1 MRARAPAWLAWS
13 LWTLTVMLVALGL
26 LLFWAASGRVH
37 DPFSVYLP
45 NLCVSALSLSTFGAL
60 IASRRE
66 ENPIGWL
73 FCASGLLF
81 GVQVLAGEYGLYAL
95 FVSRG
100 SLPAGVVSWWLSSW
114 VWVPATQLVLFLF
127 LLFPDGRL
135 PSPRWRIV
143 AWLLVGGILLDV
155 ASFALVP
162 GPLLESG
169 ARGLAPVQNPFG
181 SESVVRFLDSVGI
194 VLNPLLAVLVLAP
207 VAALLVRFRR
217 SAGEE
222 RQQIKW
228 VLYAVAAL
236 TVAITV
242 VSIWPALDGSRIGQ
256 VLFLAGFLAIP
267 TAVGIAILRH
277 RLYDIDVLI
286 NRTLVYGVLTVLLA
300 ALYFEGVI
308 VLQYAL
314 RATTGQ
320 ESSLAVVASTLAIA
334 ALFNPL
340 RRRVQSFVDRRFY
353 RRKYDAERVLADFS
367 TTLRYGTDLGKLD
380 GDLISTIRETV
391 QPEHASLWLRE
402 PGRRTQQ
409 TGQQNADAARA
420 RRREA
425 GPIPTPPEESP
436 QIGGP

>member
-1 MRARAPAWLAWS
+1 MSARAASWLAWS
-13 LWTLTVMLVALGL
+13 SWTLTVMLVALGL
-26 LLFWAASGRVH
+26 LLFWATVGRVH

-45 NLCVSALSLSTFGAL
+45 NLCISALSLSTVGAL
-60 IASRRE
+60 IASRRTGS
-66 ENPIGWL
+66 PIGWL

-95 FVSRG
+95 FVARG

-114 VWVPATQLVLFLF
+114 VWITATQLILFLF

-143 AWLLVGGILLDV
+143 AWLVVGGILLDA

-207 VAALLVRFRR
+207 IAALLLRFWR
-217 SAGEE
+217 STGEE

-228 VLYAVAAL
+228 VLYAAAVL

-242 VSIWPALDGSRIGQ
+242 VSIWPALDGSHIGQ
-256 VLFLAGFLAIP
+256 VLFLAAALAIP
-267 TAVGIAILRH
+267 AAVGIAILRH
-277 RLYDIDVLI
+277 RLYDIDVII
-286 NRTLVYGVLTVLLA
+286 NRTLVYAALTVTLA
-300 ALYFEGVI
+300 ALYFGGVV

-320 ESSLAVVASTLAIA
+320 ESRLAVVASTLAIA

-340 RRRVQSFVDRRFY
+340 RRWVQSFVDRRFY
-353 RRKYDAERVLADFS
+353 RRKYDAERVLVGFS
-367 TTLRYGTDLGKLD
+367 SRLRDETNLGKLD
-380 GDLISTIRETV
+380 EDLISTVMETV

-402 PGRRTQQ
+402 PGSPQ
-409 TGQQNADAARA
+409 TG
-420 RRREA
+420 
-425 GPIPTPPEESP
+425 
-436 QIGGP
+436 GGRP

>member
-1 MRARAPAWLAWS
+1 MRARPASWLAWS

-66 ENPIGWL
+66 GNPIGWL

-81 GVQVLAGEYGLYAL
+81 GVQVLVGEYGLYAL

-169 ARGLAPVQNPFG
+169 ARGLAPVQNPLG
-181 SESVVRFLDSVGI
+181 SESVVRFLDSVGV

-207 VAALLVRFRR
+207 IAALFVRFRR

-242 VSIWPALDGSRIGQ
+242 VSIWPALDGSGIGQ

-267 TAVGIAILRH
+267 TAVGIAILKY
-277 RLYDIDVLI
+277 RLYDIDVII
-286 NRTLVYGVLTVLLA
+286 NRTLVYGLLTAVLALVYSGGVVLSQ
-300 ALYFEGVI
+300 GV
-308 VLQYAL
+308 L
-314 RATTGQ
+314 RALTGQ
-320 ESSLAVVASTLAIA
+320 GSTLAVVVSTLVIA

-340 RRRVQSFVDRRFY
+340 RRRIQTFIDRRFY
-353 RRKYDAERVLADFS
+353 RRKYDAKRVLGSYAVG
-367 TTLRYGTDLGKLD
+367 LRDETDLTSLGEGLV
-380 GDLISTIRETV
+380 GVVTGTV
-391 QPEHASLWLRE
+391 RPAHVSLWLRE
-402 PGRRTQQ
+402 PGPRPPETA
-409 TGQQNADAARA
+409 GPHGDAAREG
-420 RRREA
+420 RRGE
-425 GPIPTPPEESP
+425 GPRSE
-436 QIGGP
+436 GGS